1 MHEEMALYLTLAWFT
16 KLASGSRP
24 GCIIV
29 SVSVSKQTEASVQ
42 RVTQHWY
49 MHGTVVVRVP
59 VYAQIRTNSCLQDFQ
74 KDRMP
79 ARCYHG
85 PLAYCTVHTHTSRR

>member
-59 VYAQIRTNSCLQDFQ
+59 VYAQIRTNSACKIFRKIACLH
-74 KDRMP
+74 
-79 ARCYHG
+79 A
-85 PLAYCTVHTHTSRR
+85 ATTVLLRTAQYTPSRR